1 MMSRLRTTRLVL
13 VHATSLLLALAAVGC
28 EGPTGVGASD
38 VRFDGD
44 WTYIAEQAGSA
55 STVEGTLTIDGAE
68 SGSLSGTLDAQQ
80 VSATGDRT
88 PFPGLVAGVVTGTG
102 VARIELS
109 LPSGR
114 RRTHLTQLR
123 GDSLVGDWVESG
135 ASPASGTFRAA
146 RGTR

>member
-1 MMSRLRTTRLVL
+1 MSRSRIARIVS
-13 VHATSLLLALAAVGC
+13 VHVACVFLALGAAGC

-38 VRFDGD
+38 ARFDGD
-44 WTYIAEQAGSA
+44 WTYVAEQAGSA
-55 STVEGTLTIDGAE
+55 STVEGTLSIDGAA

-135 ASPASGTFRAA
+135 ASPASGTFRAV

>member
-1 MMSRLRTTRLVL
+1 MRFAPHVRVIATTGY
-13 VHATSLLLALAAVGC
+13 TLLLALGVIGC

-38 VRFDGD
+38 ARFDGD
-44 WTYIAEQAGSA
+44 WSYVAEQAGSA
-55 STVEGTLTIDGAE
+55 LTVEGTLTLDGAA
-68 SGSLSGTLDAQQ
+68 SGSLNGTLDAQQ
-80 VSATGDRT
+80 VSALGDRT

-102 VARIELS
+102 VARIEIS

>member
-1 MMSRLRTTRLVL
+1 MSRRHRAKRLIATRLGCV
-13 VHATSLLLALAAVGC
+13 LLAVGAVAC

-44 WTYIAEQAGSA
+44 WIYVAEQAGTA
-55 STVEGTLTIDGAE
+55 LTIEGTLRIDGAE
-68 SGSLSGTLDAQQ
+68 SGSLDGTLDAQQ
-80 VSATGDRT
+80 VSALGDRT
-88 PFPGLVAGVVTGTG
+88 PFPGLVAGVVTSTG
-102 VARIELS
+102 MARLEIS

-146 RGTR
+146 RERR